1 MNTSG
6 NCEVCGTLFARQ
18 SSGGYRKRFCSRKC
32 SSASSNAKWN
42 GVAKDRRRSARV
54 ADGACKYC
62 AKPFA
67 HPLRGRRRIFCSEAC
82 TQNQWALDHPDV
94 IKARRQSNYANPA
107 YRDRI
112 KKSASEWQK
121 ANPERART
129 KKNAWAKTEKG
140 KLLGKSTFHR
150 RRARKLNAGGSFTR
164 TEFKALCTA
173 TGNRCLCCGQ
183 AVGLAKLTAD
193 HIVALVAGGHNGI
206 GNIQPLCMPC
216 NKAKGTETMN
226 YLIAYALENVV
237 IHDPAQ
243 YAPQLTA
250 ATGV

>member
-1 MNTSG
+1 MNAAAK
-6 NCEVCGTLFARQ
+6 EDRQ
-18 SSGGYRKRFCSRKC
+18 SI
-32 SSASSNAKWN
+32 
-42 GVAKDRRRSARV
+42 RV
-54 ADGACKYC
+54 AEGACKFC
-62 AKPFA
+62 AKPFTQ
-67 HPLRGRRRIFCSEAC
+67 PPEGRRRIYCDDNC
-82 TQNQWALDHPDV
+82 LQKQWALDHPDAV
-94 IKARRQSNYANPA
+94 KARRQANYAKPA
-107 YRDRI
+107 YRDRV
-112 KKSASEWQK
+112 KKAASEWQK
-121 ANPERART
+121 ANPDRAKA
-129 KKNAWAKTEKG
+129 KKSAWAKTEKG
-140 KLLGKSTFHR
+140 VLGNKSKIHR

-193 HIVALVAGGHNGI
+193 HIVALANGGHNGI

-226 YLIAYALENVV
+226 YLTVYALEGVV
-237 IHDPAQ
+237 IYDLAQ

>member
-1 MNTSG
+1 M
-6 NCEVCGTLFARQ
+6 
-18 SSGGYRKRFCSRKC
+18 
-32 SSASSNAKWN
+32 
-42 GVAKDRRRSARV
+42 
-54 ADGACKYC
+54 
-62 AKPFA
+62 
-67 HPLRGRRRIFCSEAC
+67 
-82 TQNQWALDHPDV
+82 
-94 IKARRQSNYANPA
+94 IKERRQQNYANPA
-107 YRDRI
+107 YRAKRI
-112 KKSASEWQK
+112 AAASEWQK
-121 ANPERART
+121 ANPEKKRA
-129 KKNAWAKTEKG
+129 KQSAWSKTEKG
-140 KLLGKSTFHR
+140 RLTGKSVFHR

-193 HIVALVAGGHNGI
+193 HIVALANGGHNGI

-226 YLIAYALENVV
+226 YLTAYALEGMV
-237 IHDPAQ
+237 IYDLAQ